1 MSRKALA
8 GERRAEMLELY
19 NERHIVDDSIRE
31 ITRPANAKLRLLAVE
46 ITDRVA
52 KEMER
57 RLNPKSLNKD
67 KADGGIA
74 TRTRSR
80 IANTS
85 TSDAATKRAA
95 SGSASLTQSVS
106 NLAISPGE
114 PTQLGI
120 DDAQLATDFG
130 KIKRWTQTK

>member
-8 GERRAEMLELY
+8 EERHAEILRLY
-19 NERHIVDDSIRE
+19 GERHIVDDSIRE

-57 RLNPKSLNKD
+57 LLNPKSPNKD

-85 TSDAATKRAA
+85 TSGAATKPAA
-95 SGSASLTQSVS
+95 SGSTGLAQGVS
-106 NLAISPGE
+106 NLTISPGK

-130 KIKRWTQTK
+130 EIKK